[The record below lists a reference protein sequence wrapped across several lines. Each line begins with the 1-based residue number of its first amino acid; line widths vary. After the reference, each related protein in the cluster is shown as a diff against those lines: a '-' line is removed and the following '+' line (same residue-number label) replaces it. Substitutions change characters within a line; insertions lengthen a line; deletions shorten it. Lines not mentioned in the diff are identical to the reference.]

1 MLKVKEYL
9 NNEEYDQDPMLYDY
23 ENDCPIEVDNFVAIV
38 NRQKAFGDC
47 KGADAI
53 ITCASAAPEN
63 KPLTLEQLRQMGGE
77 PVWIALLNIA
87 KQPTCE
93 VITKICEDGIHT
105 VGTEGSDYASFGL
118 YGKTWLAYARKPE
131 GSEKA

>member
-1 MLKVKEYL
+1 MPEELKRTYNPCDECPYGIEKRDGSGNDFMCKICEFADLVKASRRTQQP
-9 NNEEYDQDPMLYDY
+9 NE
-23 ENDCPIEVDNFVAIV
+23 
-38 NRQKAFGDC
+38 
-47 KGADAI
+47 
-53 ITCASAAPEN
+53 
-63 KPLTLEQLRQMGGE
+63 PLTLEQLRQMNGE

-131 GSEKA
+131 GSNDV